1 MDPCK
6 IPNAA
11 EISRIEVLA
20 YPRAPNKRAA
30 FSINSARLSTIK
42 PPALSFIFVFEAL
55 MLLVDFF
62 ALGAILGNVFISVG
76 KSIDRILNAQ

>member
-1 MDPCK
+1 
-6 IPNAA
+6 
-11 EISRIEVLA
+11 
-20 YPRAPNKRAA
+20 
-30 FSINSARLSTIK
+30 
-42 PPALSFIFVFEAL
+42 